1 MSIVLLQGGG
11 LSPQQL
17 NQVPLGKNA
26 LSRALAWGL
35 ARLSPRRRRTLTH
48 D

>member
-26 LSRALAWGL
+26 LARALAWGL
-35 ARLSPRRRRTLTH
+35 ARLSPRRGRTLTH